1 MHNLSDIFR
10 SSARQLKN
18 PRTLALTALFVAM
31 NLTLDLL
38 KQYADRV
45 YVQVPEGET
54 VPTVEGLEIVPIVT
68 QGTDTGSWAL
78 LS

>member
-1 MHNLSDIFR
+1 MVTSLTVLGGGSDG
-10 SSARQLKN
+10 SG
-18 PRTLALTALFVAM
+18 
-31 NLTLDLL
+31 LTLDLL

-54 VPTVEGLEIVPIVT
+54 VPAVEGLEIVPIVT